1 MTTAEALRLLSEA
14 AAPYQLR
21 IVKNDES
28 LLPDLVLFRPR
39 PDGRPVGRLQYFEP
53 DVGQPYLRSLIVDDV
68 SQAEQAVIEQHMRE
82 RLAPVILRIFSF
94 TLWVSLADGATRTS

>member
-1 MTTAEALRLLSEA
+1 MRLLSEA

-21 IVKNDES
+21 IAKSKES
-28 LLPDLVLFRPR
+28 LLPDLVLFRPQ
-39 PDGRPVGRLQYFEP
+39 PNGRPVGRLQYFEP
-53 DVGQPYLRSLIVDDV
+53 DVGEPYVRSLIVDDV

-94 TLWVSLADGATRTS
+94 TLWMSLADGATRTS